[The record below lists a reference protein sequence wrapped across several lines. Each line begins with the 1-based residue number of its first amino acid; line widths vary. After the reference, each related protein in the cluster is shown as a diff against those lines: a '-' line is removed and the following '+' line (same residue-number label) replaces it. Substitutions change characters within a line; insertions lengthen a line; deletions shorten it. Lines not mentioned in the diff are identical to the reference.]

1 MSQNVYQQML
11 EKIQEILNSNYELN
25 VKLQINRRSA
35 NIK

>member
-11 EKIQEILNSNYELN
+11 ENIQEILSSNYEPN